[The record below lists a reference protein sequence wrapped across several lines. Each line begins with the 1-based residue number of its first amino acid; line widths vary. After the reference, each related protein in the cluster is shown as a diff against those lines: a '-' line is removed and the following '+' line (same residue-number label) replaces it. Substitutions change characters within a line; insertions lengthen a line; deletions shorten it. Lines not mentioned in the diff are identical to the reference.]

1 MTVEAVA
8 HAVLEKR
15 VVDEAQAVYAAAGM
29 TLDEAFRL
37 FLMRTAAEQAV
48 PFDPL
53 IPNAETIE
61 AMKAARRGDVIR
73 VDSIEEL
80 FERLHAED

>member
-8 HAVLEKR
+8 HAMVEKH
-15 VVDEAQAVYAAAGM
+15 VVDEAEAIYAAAGM

-37 FLMRTAAEQAV
+37 LLMRTAAEQAV

-61 AMKAARRGDVIR
+61 AMKAARRGDVVR
-73 VDSIEEL
+73 VESMDEL